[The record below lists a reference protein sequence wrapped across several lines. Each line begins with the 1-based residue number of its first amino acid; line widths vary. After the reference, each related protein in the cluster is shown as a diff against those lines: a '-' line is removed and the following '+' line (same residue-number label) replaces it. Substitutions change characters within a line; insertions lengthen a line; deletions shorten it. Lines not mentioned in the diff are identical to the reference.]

1 MDKATS
7 GGKKV
12 VIVDHIIL
20 LFKQSRSGG
29 EEIRGMQY
37 RRCY

>member
-20 LFKQSRSGG
+20 LFKQSMGG
-29 EEIRGMQY
+29 GRGDKGNAV
-37 RRCY
+37 